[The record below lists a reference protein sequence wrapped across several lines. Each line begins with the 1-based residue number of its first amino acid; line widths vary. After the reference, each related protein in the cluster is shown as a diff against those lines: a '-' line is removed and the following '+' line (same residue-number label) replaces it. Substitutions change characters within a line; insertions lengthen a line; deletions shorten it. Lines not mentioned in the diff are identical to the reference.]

1 MNFAMISAVSGGLA
15 ALDRLDAITT
25 NLANVSTVGFKGI
38 LHTQVADHAN
48 RVQELSSDVRTPIN
62 RSRLVGDHSQGPIDR
77 TGNPLHVA
85 LDGEGFFVVETP
97 QGERL
102 TRRGTFGL
110 DDEGYLVSAAGH
122 RVQGESGDLELGSA
136 GRRGEAIQIGTD
148 GSIQVGR
155 TRIGKIRVVDG
166 GEPAAMHREAGGL
179 YRAASDDL
187 VPMEDRAF
195 SVQQGATEGSNVSAV
210 EELVAMIETMRG
222 FEAYM
227 NAMDRM
233 DSINERSIRDVGR
246 I

>member
-1 MNFAMISAVSGGLA
+1 MNFAMISAVSGGLS
-15 ALDRLDAITT
+15 ALQKLDAITT

-48 RVQELSSDVRTPIN
+48 RVQELSGDVRTPIN

-85 LDGEGFFVVETP
+85 LDGEGFFLVETP

-110 DDEGYLVSAAGH
+110 DDEGYLVTAEGH
-122 RVQGESGDLELGSA
+122 RVQGENGDLELGAA
-136 GRRGEAIQIGTD
+136 GRRGEAVQIGAD
-148 GSIQVGR
+148 GSVQVGQNPV
-155 TRIGKIRVVDG
+155 GKLRVVDG
-166 GEPAAMHREAGGL
+166 GDPSAMHREAGGL
-179 YRAASDDL
+179 YRAASEDL
-187 VPMEDRAF
+187 VPVEQQAF
-195 SVQQGATEGSNVSAV
+195 TIHQGATEGSNVSAV